1 MPFYYFELLHTHR
14 SSNSISKTDRYH
26 LLKDP
31 KWDTENLIL
40 IFYTI
45 GKFYEL
51 PYDTKTLCEDVQ
63 GLAPAKR
70 EYVNAEK
77 IVALSKRA
85 FCGYI
90 GAIVV
95 YGIICAMWKR
105 LLSEI

>member
-1 MPFYYFELLHTHR
+1 MQVEKQLF
-14 SSNSISKTDRYH
+14 
-26 LLKDP
+26 LKKERLFFD
-31 KWDTENLIL
+31 I
-40 IFYTI
+40 I

-51 PYDTKTLCEDVQ
+51 PYDTKTLREDVQ